1 MVKFEEYDKPELY
14 DGKQSY
20 TTEMLGGVKFD
31 RTASTLRHQ
40 IVRQNLL
47 FILSSIIKSQKG
59 EVIHGLGIRFDE
71 KNFLIPDISGFCAN
85 SKYNTEDAE
94 CAPDFVIEVTSPTTR
109 RNDMTV
115 KKDIYARFGI
125 MEYWIVDPKAQTIDL
140 YTLNP
145 VTLALEFDSCYHNIT
160 EDELDWEHLSAQE
173 KGEVSTAIKS
183 RMLVGVDIPLKDIFA
198 ID

>member
-1 MVKFEEYDKPELY
+1 
-14 DGKQSY
+14 
-20 TTEMLGGVKFD
+20 
-31 RTASTLRHQ
+31 
-40 IVRQNLL
+40 
-47 FILSSIIKSQKG
+47 
-59 EVIHGLGIRFDE
+59 
-71 KNFLIPDISGFCAN
+71 
-85 SKYNTEDAE
+85 
-94 CAPDFVIEVTSPTTR
+94 
-109 RNDMTV
+109 
-115 KKDIYARFGI
+115 

-183 RMLVGVDIPLKDIFA
+183 RMLGGVEIPLKDIFA

>member
-1 MVKFEEYDKPELY
+1 MRCIEIIF
-14 DGKQSY
+14 
-20 TTEMLGGVKFD
+20 
-31 RTASTLRHQ
+31 ASHST
-40 IVRQNLL
+40 
-47 FILSSIIKSQKG
+47 
-59 EVIHGLGIRFDE
+59 
-71 KNFLIPDISGFCAN
+71 SGF
-85 SKYNTEDAE
+85 SKYNIEDAE

-145 VTLALEFDSCYHNIT
+145 VTLALEFNSCYHNIT
-160 EDELDWEHLSAQE
+160 RDDLNWDYLSDHE
-173 KGEVSTAIKS
+173 KAEIRTTIKS
-183 RMLVGVDIPLKDIFA
+183 RMLGDVEIALKDIFA